1 MKKYLLLACAA
12 LLLTFSST
20 SAQEILQVTGEN
32 PHYKLTMTRGG
43 KPIGDIE
50 IELFPDIAPKHCK
63 NFDSLVAIGFY
74 DGTAFHRVI
83 PGFMIQGGGINS
95 KDDNKPKSSWGVSD
109 PSQTTVP
116 AEFSTKSH
124 VRGILSAARLPDIN
138 SATSQFFICVASA
151 THLNGQYSVYG
162 QVVSGM
168 KVVDTIVRSPR
179 DASDNP
185 LEKVEMIV
193 EKLAPSSVD
202 EMVIATDI
210 KLYPNP
216 ASHAIS
222 FATSLNTIAITD
234 VRVTDIS
241 GAEYMK
247 MHYAGLPINELH
259 VPVDGLS
266 VGVYLLTLTDAQQKV
281 RVLKFV
287 VQ

>member
-1 MKKYLLLACAA
+1 MNTLLL
-12 LLLTFSST
+12 LLCSIVLMFSSA

-32 PHYKLTMTRGG
+32 PHYKLTITRGG

-83 PGFMIQGGGINS
+83 PGYMIQGGDPNS
-95 KDDNKPKSSWGVSD
+95 RDKARSTWGYGD
-109 PSQTTVP
+109 TSQTTVP
-116 AEFSTKSH
+116 AEFSSKSH
-124 VRGILSAARLPDIN
+124 LRGILSAARLGNNIN
-138 SATSQFFICVASA
+138 SATSQFFICVTSV
-151 THLNGQYSVYG
+151 TSWNGQYSVYG
-162 QVVSGM
+162 QVVKGM
-168 KVVDTIVRSPR
+168 EVADNIVNSPR
-179 DASDNP
+179 DGSDNP

-193 EKLAPSSVD
+193 EKLAASSVD

-216 ASHAIS
+216 ASHALRFS
-222 FATSLNTIAITD
+222 TSLNTIAITD
-234 VRVTDIS
+234 VRVTDIT
-241 GAEYMK
+241 GAEYVN

-259 VPVDGLS
+259 VPVDGLAT
-266 VGVYLLTLTDAQQKV
+266 GVYLLTLTDAQQKV

>member
-1 MKKYLLLACAA
+1 MNKLLLLVCFV
-12 LLLTFSST
+12 LLSFNTT

-32 PHYKLTMTRGG
+32 PHYKFTMTRAGT
-43 KPIGDIE
+43 PIGEIE
-50 IELFPDIAPKHCK
+50 IELFPDLAPKHCK

-74 DGTAFHRVI
+74 DGCAFHRVI
-83 PGFMIQGGGINS
+83 PNFMIQGGGFNS
-95 KDDNKPKSSWGVSD
+95 RGNTKPKSSWGVSD

-124 VRGILSAARLPDIN
+124 LRGILSAARLGNDIN
-138 SATSQFFICVASA
+138 SATSQFFICVVNA
-151 THLNGQYSVYG
+151 TSLNGQYSVYG
-162 QVVSGM
+162 QVVKGM
-168 KVVDTIVRSPR
+168 DVADNIVNSPR
-179 DASDNP
+179 DANDNP

-193 EKLAPSSVD
+193 EKLAPSSVE

-216 ASHAIS
+216 ASHALRFS
-222 FATSLNTIAITD
+222 TSLNTIHITD
-234 VRVTDIS
+234 ARVTDIT
-241 GAEYMK
+241 GAEYVN

>member
-1 MKKYLLLACAA
+1 MNTLLL
-12 LLLTFSST
+12 LLCSIVLMFSSA

-63 NFDSLVAIGFY
+63 NFDSLVVIGFY

-83 PGFMIQGGGINS
+83 PGYMIQGGDPNS
-95 KDDNKPKSSWGVSD
+95 RDKAKSTWGYGD
-109 PSQTTVP
+109 PSQTKVP
-116 AEFSTKSH
+116 AEFSNKPH
-124 VRGILSAARLPDIN
+124 VRGILSAARTSDPN
-138 SATSQFFICVASA
+138 SATSQFFICVASVPGW
-151 THLNGQYSVYG
+151 NGQYSVYG
-162 QVVSGM
+162 QVVKGM
-168 KVVDTIVRSPR
+168 NVVDTIVRSPR

-202 EMVIATDI
+202 EIVIATDI
-210 KLYPNP
+210 NLYPNP

-234 VRVTDIS
+234 VRVTDIT

-266 VGVYLLTLTDAQQKV
+266 TGVYLLTLTDAQQKV